1 MELRFTAKF
10 KRGYERAKKR
20 GKDIS
25 KLELTLE
32 ALVRGEALPEAMRD
46 RSLGGTYRGHREC
59 HIEPT
64 GCSSTASTRTG
75 SSSSLHVRGT
85 KRATRAVRHS
95 NLHSEE
101 EGHNVSINSS

>member
-1 MELRFTAKF
+1 MMELRFTAKF

-46 RSLGGTYRGHREC
+46 RSLGGTYRGHRGGTYRGHREC
-59 HIEPT
+59 HIEPDWLLIYRVDEE
-64 GCSSTASTRTG
+64 GLVLVATRTG
-75 SSSSLHVRGT
+75 S
-85 KRATRAVRHS
+85 
-95 NLHSEE
+95 HSELL
-101 EGHNVSINSS
+101 GL